1 METNINSF
9 VSAEKQIINSI
20 EELSGSYTPYVIF
33 TDWVK
38 MMAISIQNS
47 CTIHNKLWD
56 TRENSIEYA
65 REHMLSLEDCL
76 VR

>member
-9 VSAEKQIINSI
+9 VNAEKHIINSI

-47 CTIHNKLWD
+47 CCMIHNKLWNISK
-56 TRENSIEYA
+56 EVA
-65 REHMLSLEDCL
+65 
-76 VR
+76 